1 MGFSLPLDRMTV
13 SEKLATMEL
22 LWEDLCRLSENVP
35 AFPWHNTIL
44 KEREKLISEG
54 KATFSDLTE
63 AKARIG
69 KATQ

>member
-1 MGFSLPLDRMTV
+1 MGHSLPLDKMTV

-35 AFPWHNTIL
+35 AFPWHNEIL
-44 KEREKLISEG
+44 KEREKLISKG
-54 KATFSDLTE
+54 KATFSDLAE